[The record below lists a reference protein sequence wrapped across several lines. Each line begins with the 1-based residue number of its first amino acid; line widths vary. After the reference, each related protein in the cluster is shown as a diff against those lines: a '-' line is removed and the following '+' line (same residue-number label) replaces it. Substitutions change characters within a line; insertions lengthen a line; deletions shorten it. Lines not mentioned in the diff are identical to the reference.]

1 MGVEQAVCLPL
12 TLSDLP
18 LSGAAAAA
26 EQGILLKMFPL
37 E

>member
-18 LSGAAAAA
+18 LSAAAAAA
-26 EQGILLKMFPL
+26 EQGIPLKVFLLK
-37 E
+37 

>member
-12 TLSDLP
+12 TLSDFP

-26 EQGILLKMFPL
+26 EQGISFKVFPL
-37 E
+37 K

>member
-12 TLSDLP
+12 TLSNLP

-26 EQGILLKMFPL
+26 EQGISLNMFPL
-37 E
+37 K